1 MDLLEGPWWDNWILF
16 YPTYTFCIRQ
26 YSTWC
31 EPFVTLEQ
39 EWTSACSS
47 FGAQESRGAWHT
59 IHRNTMCSVMSDS
72 VVTPWTVACQIPF
85 VYGISRQE
93 NWNELSL
100 PSPGDL
106 PDPRIKPMSLALQA
120 DSLLLSPW
128 RSPWHTIGT
137 QLSGKDPDAGK
148 DWRQEEKGTTEDMM
162 VGWHHWLD
170 RHEFEQALGV
180 GDAQASLACC
190 NPWGCKELDV
200 TEWLNVALIYSFW
213 TFPNANREKTVMLK
227 VFVLIQTCHV
237 LYISL
242 YFDPLLTQ
250 CRTFLNSLLLTD
262 YSSFQMEG

>member
-1 MDLLEGPWWDNWILF
+1 MYLVQKIEVYIYEESWTIKKAERWRIDAFELWCWRRLLRVPWRARSSYHLILKEINPEYSLEGLMLKLKL
-16 YPTYTFCIRQ
+16 Q
-26 YSTWC
+26 
-31 EPFVTLEQ
+31 
-39 EWTSACSS
+39 S
-47 FGAQESRGAWHT
+47 FGHLMQS
-59 IHRNTMCSVMSDS
+59 
-72 VVTPWTVACQIPF
+72 
-85 VYGISRQE
+85 
-93 NWNELSL
+93 
-100 PSPGDL
+100 
-106 PDPRIKPMSLALQA
+106 
-120 DSLLLSPW
+120 
-128 RSPWHTIGT
+128 
-137 QLSGKDPDAGK
+137 QLIGKDPDAGK

-227 VFVLIQTCHV
+227 VFVLIQTYHV